1 MRNIINWF
9 EIPAADF
16 DRAITFYG
24 TLFGSSLHIEHV
36 MGIANAILPYERP
49 GVGGA
54 IIADPR
60 HLPSTGGALVY
71 LNTASEL
78 NTMLSR
84 VETAG
89 GQILMPATSIGPIGT
104 IAVILDT
111 EGNRIGLHQEP
122 SAE

>member
-1 MRNIINWF
+1 
-9 EIPAADF
+9 
-16 DRAITFYG
+16 
-24 TLFGSSLHIEHV
+24 
-36 MGIANAILPYERP
+36 MGVANAILPYERP

-54 IIADPR
+54 IISDPR

-71 LNTASEL
+71 LNTVGEL
-78 NTMLSR
+78 NTMLRR